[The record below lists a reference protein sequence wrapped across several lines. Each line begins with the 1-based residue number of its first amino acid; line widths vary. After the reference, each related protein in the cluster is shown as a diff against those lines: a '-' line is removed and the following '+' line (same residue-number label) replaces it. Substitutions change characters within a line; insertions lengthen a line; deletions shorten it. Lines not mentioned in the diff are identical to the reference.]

1 MISFGLALLWT
12 VNCNSLLIPNKPI
25 LGDKYLVVYLFQVC
39 ILVACT
45 GIREDSRRPQT
56 GEKTSAVLAVESFGF
71 TSLLPDPEFEGMSF
85 SWFQTHDLFASEA
98 IQDIFGIDLFI
109 FLKNY
114 VFIYFWLYL
123 VFVAA
128 RGLSLVVASGGH
140 SLVLVQVS
148 HYGGFSYC
156 RAF

>member
-12 VNCNSLLIPNKPI
+12 ANCNSLLIPNKPI
-25 LGDKYLVVYLFQVC
+25 FGDKYLVVYLFQVC
-39 ILVACT
+39 ILAACT

-71 TSLLPDPEFEGMSF
+71 TSLLPDPELEGMSF

-109 FLKNY
+109 FLKIY
-114 VFIYFWLYL
+114 LFIYFWLCL
-123 VFVAA
+123 VFTTVRAYLWLRRA
-128 RGLSLVVASGGH
+128 RVTP
-140 SLVLVQVS
+140 
-148 HYGGFSYC
+148 
-156 RAF
+156 